1 MQSHCLGVEK
11 KYVLEVMYKCPIC
24 KSELEDVEVALQRN
38 WLNALAFAFGSSVL
52 QIRRQQKNEK
62 WETYMTQWRNAK
74 GLHCKECKALV
85 VAPTKT
91 AKEP

>member
-1 MQSHCLGVEK
+1 MTYSKL
-11 KYVLEVMYKCPIC
+11 MYECPIC
-24 KSELEDVEVALQRN
+24 QSELKEVEVALQRS

-52 QIRRQQKNEK
+52 QIRRQKKDVK

-74 GLHCKECKALV
+74 GLHCGKCEALV

-91 AKEP
+91 KK